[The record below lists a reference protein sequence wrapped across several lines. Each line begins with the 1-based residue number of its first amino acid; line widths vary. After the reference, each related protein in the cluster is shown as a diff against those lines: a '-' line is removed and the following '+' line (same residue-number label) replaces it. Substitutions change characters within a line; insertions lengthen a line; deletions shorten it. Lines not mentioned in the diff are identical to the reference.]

1 MSERFLLALQ
11 ALSENDVRKGAMFM
25 YGTISTFAIDR
36 ILQGALAEDIGT
48 GDITTLSTVP
58 PERTISGRYIAKE
71 DGVLCGLE
79 LVARAFALLD
89 ASIAFKPLKR
99 DGDAVRKGDLMAT
112 VSGNARAILT
122 GERVG
127 LNLLQHM
134 SGVASQTARA
144 VAAVAGTGAKIV
156 DTRKTT
162 PGLRVLDKYAVRAG
176 GGGNHRFGLSD
187 GVLIKDN
194 HIVAAGGIAE
204 AVAAARARAP
214 HSLRV
219 EVEVETLEQLREALA
234 AGADI
239 IMLDNMSVEDMRE
252 AVRIVDG
259 RALTEASGNMGDK
272 SDAEL
277 RAVAETGV
285 DLISIGAL
293 THSVRALDISL
304 KFDRA

>member
-1 MSERFLLALQ
+1 MLEH
-11 ALSENDVRKGAMFM
+11 
-25 YGTISTFAIDR
+25 ISAFEVER
-36 ILQGALAEDIGT
+36 ILKSALAEDVGS
-48 GDITTLSTVP
+48 GDVTSLSTVP
-58 PERTISGRYIAKE
+58 SGRTISGRYIAKE

-79 LVARAFALLD
+79 VVARAFALLD
-89 ASIAFKPLKR
+89 ASIAFTALAA
-99 DGDAVRKGDLMAT
+99 DGDRVRKGDVIAT
-112 VSGNARAILT
+112 VSGDARAILA

-134 SGVASQTARA
+134 SGVATQTARA

-162 PGLRVLDKYAVRAG
+162 PGLRVLDKYAVRMG
-176 GGGNHRFGLSD
+176 GGGNHRFNLAD

-194 HIVAAGGIAE
+194 HIVAAGGIAA

-214 HSLRV
+214 HSLKI
-219 EVEVETLEQLREALA
+219 EVEVETLEQLREALE

-239 IMLDNMSVEDMRE
+239 IMLDNMPTETMRE
-252 AVRIVDG
+252 AVRLVAG

-272 SDAEL
+272 TDAEL

-293 THSVRALDISL
+293 THSVKALDISL
-304 KFDRA
+304 KFSWD

>member
-1 MSERFLLALQ
+1 MLEH
-11 ALSENDVRKGAMFM
+11 
-25 YGTISTFAIDR
+25 ISAFEVER
-36 ILQGALAEDIGT
+36 ILKSALAEDVGS
-48 GDITTLSTVP
+48 GDVTSLSTVP
-58 PERTISGRYIAKE
+58 PGRTISGRYIAKE

-79 LVARAFALLD
+79 VVARAFALLD
-89 ASIAFKPLKR
+89 ASIAFTALAA
-99 DGDAVRKGDLMAT
+99 DGDRVRKGDVIAT
-112 VSGNARAILT
+112 VSGDARAILA

-134 SGVASQTARA
+134 SGVATQTARA

-162 PGLRVLDKYAVRAG
+162 PGLRALDKYAVRAG
-176 GGGNHRFGLSD
+176 GGGNHRFGLFD

-194 HIVAAGGIAE
+194 HIVAAGGIAA
-204 AVAAARARAP
+204 AVAAARKRAP
-214 HSLRV
+214 HSLKV
-219 EVEVETLEQLREALA
+219 EVEVETLEQLREALE

-239 IMLDNMSVEDMRE
+239 VMLDNMPLEMMRE
-252 AVRIVDG
+252 AVRCVQG
-259 RALTEASGNMGDK
+259 RALVEASGNMGDK
-272 SDAEL
+272 TDAEL

-304 KFDRA
+304 KFSWPQA

>member
-1 MSERFLLALQ
+1 
-11 ALSENDVRKGAMFM
+11 M

>member
-1 MSERFLLALQ
+1 MLEH
-11 ALSENDVRKGAMFM
+11 
-25 YGTISTFAIDR
+25 ISAFEVER
-36 ILQGALAEDIGT
+36 ILKSALAEDVGS
-48 GDITTLSTVP
+48 GDVTSLSTVP
-58 PERTISGRYIAKE
+58 PGRTISGRYIAKE

-79 LVARAFALLD
+79 VVARAFALLD
-89 ASIAFKPLKR
+89 ASIAFTALAA
-99 DGDAVRKGDLMAT
+99 DGDRVRKGDVIAT
-112 VSGNARAILT
+112 VSGDARAILA

-134 SGVASQTARA
+134 SGVATQTARA
-144 VAAVAGTGAKIV
+144 MAAVAGTGAKIV

-162 PGLRVLDKYAVRAG
+162 PGLRVLDKYAVRMG
-176 GGGNHRFGLSD
+176 GGGNHRFNLAD

-194 HIVAAGGIAE
+194 HIVAAGGIAA

-214 HSLRV
+214 HSLKI
-219 EVEVETLEQLREALA
+219 EVEVETLEQLREALE

-239 IMLDNMSVEDMRE
+239 IMLDNMPTETMRE
-252 AVRIVDG
+252 AVRLVAG

-272 SDAEL
+272 TDAEL

-293 THSVRALDISL
+293 THSVKALDISL
-304 KFDRA
+304 KFSWD

>member
-1 MSERFLLALQ
+1 MLEH
-11 ALSENDVRKGAMFM
+11 
-25 YGTISTFAIDR
+25 ISAFEVER
-36 ILQGALAEDIGT
+36 ILKSALAEDVGS
-48 GDITTLSTVP
+48 GDVTSLSTVP
-58 PERTISGRYIAKE
+58 PGRTISGRYIAKE

-79 LVARAFALLD
+79 VVARAFALLD
-89 ASIAFKPLKR
+89 ASIAFTALAA
-99 DGDAVRKGDLMAT
+99 DGDRVRKGDVIAT
-112 VSGNARAILT
+112 VSGDARAILA

-134 SGVASQTARA
+134 SGVATQTARA

-162 PGLRVLDKYAVRAG
+162 PGLRVLDKYAVRMG
-176 GGGNHRFGLSD
+176 GGGNHRFNLAD

-194 HIVAAGGIAE
+194 HIVAAGGIAA

-214 HSLRV
+214 HSLKI
-219 EVEVETLEQLREALA
+219 EVEVETLEQLREALE

-239 IMLDNMSVEDMRE
+239 IMLDNMPTETMRE
-252 AVRIVDG
+252 AVRLVAG

-272 SDAEL
+272 TDAEL

-304 KFDRA
+304 KFSWD

>member
-1 MSERFLLALQ
+1 MLEH
-11 ALSENDVRKGAMFM
+11 
-25 YGTISTFAIDR
+25 ISAFEVER
-36 ILQGALAEDIGT
+36 ILKSALAEDVGS
-48 GDITTLSTVP
+48 GDVTSLSTVP
-58 PERTISGRYIAKE
+58 PGRTISGRYIAKE

-79 LVARAFALLD
+79 VVARAFALLD
-89 ASIAFKPLKR
+89 DSIAFTALAA
-99 DGDAVRKGDLMAT
+99 DGDRVRKGDVIAT
-112 VSGNARAILT
+112 VSGDARAILA

-134 SGVASQTARA
+134 SGVATQTARA

-162 PGLRVLDKYAVRAG
+162 PGLRVLDKYAVRMG
-176 GGGNHRFGLSD
+176 GGGNHRFNLAD

-194 HIVAAGGIAE
+194 HIVAAGGIAA

-214 HSLRV
+214 HSLKI
-219 EVEVETLEQLREALA
+219 EVEVETLEQLREALE

-239 IMLDNMSVEDMRE
+239 IMLDNMPTETMRE
-252 AVRIVDG
+252 AVRLVAG

-272 SDAEL
+272 TDAEL

-293 THSVRALDISL
+293 THSVKALDISL
-304 KFDRA
+304 KFSWD

>member
-1 MSERFLLALQ
+1 MLEH
-11 ALSENDVRKGAMFM
+11 
-25 YGTISTFAIDR
+25 ISAFEVER
-36 ILQGALAEDIGT
+36 ILKSALAEDVGS
-48 GDITTLSTVP
+48 GDVTSLSTVP
-58 PERTISGRYIAKE
+58 PGRTISGRYIAKE

-79 LVARAFALLD
+79 VVARAFALLD
-89 ASIAFKPLKR
+89 ASIAFAALAA
-99 DGDAVRKGDLMAT
+99 DGDRVRKGDVIAT
-112 VSGNARAILT
+112 VSGDARAILA

-134 SGVASQTARA
+134 SGVATQTARA

-162 PGLRVLDKYAVRAG
+162 PGLRVLDKYAVRMG
-176 GGGNHRFGLSD
+176 GGGNHRFNLAD

-194 HIVAAGGIAE
+194 HIVAAGGIAA

-214 HSLRV
+214 HSLKI
-219 EVEVETLEQLREALA
+219 EVEVETLEQLREALE

-239 IMLDNMSVEDMRE
+239 IMLDNMPTETMRE
-252 AVRIVDG
+252 AVRLVAG

-272 SDAEL
+272 TDAEL

-293 THSVRALDISL
+293 THSVKALDISL
-304 KFDRA
+304 KFSWD

>member
-1 MSERFLLALQ
+1 MLEH
-11 ALSENDVRKGAMFM
+11 
-25 YGTISTFAIDR
+25 ISAFEVER
-36 ILQGALAEDIGT
+36 ILKSALAEDVGS
-48 GDITTLSTVP
+48 GDVTSLSTVP
-58 PERTISGRYIAKE
+58 PGRTISGRYIAKE

-79 LVARAFALLD
+79 VVARAFALLD
-89 ASIAFKPLKR
+89 DSIAFTALAA
-99 DGDAVRKGDLMAT
+99 DGDRVRKGDVIAT
-112 VSGNARAILT
+112 VSGDARAILA

-134 SGVASQTARA
+134 SGVATQTARA

-162 PGLRVLDKYAVRAG
+162 PGLRVLDKYAVRMG
-176 GGGNHRFGLSD
+176 GGGNHRFNLAD

-194 HIVAAGGIAE
+194 HIVAASGIAA

-214 HSLRV
+214 HSLKI
-219 EVEVETLEQLREALA
+219 EVEVETLEQLREALE

-239 IMLDNMSVEDMRE
+239 IMLDNMPTETMRE
-252 AVRIVDG
+252 AVRLVAG

-272 SDAEL
+272 TDAEL

-293 THSVRALDISL
+293 THSVKALDISL
-304 KFDRA
+304 KFSWD

>member
-1 MSERFLLALQ
+1 MLEH
-11 ALSENDVRKGAMFM
+11 
-25 YGTISTFAIDR
+25 ISAFEVER
-36 ILQGALAEDIGT
+36 ILKSALAEDVGS
-48 GDITTLSTVP
+48 GDVTSLSTVP
-58 PERTISGRYIAKE
+58 PGRTISGRYIAKE

-79 LVARAFALLD
+79 VVARAFALLD
-89 ASIAFKPLKR
+89 ASIAFTALAAN
-99 DGDAVRKGDLMAT
+99 GDRVRKGDVIAT
-112 VSGNARAILT
+112 VSGDARAILA

-134 SGVASQTARA
+134 SGVATQTARA

-162 PGLRVLDKYAVRAG
+162 PGLRVLDKYAVRMG
-176 GGGNHRFGLSD
+176 GGGNHRFNLAD

-194 HIVAAGGIAE
+194 HIVAAGGIAA
-204 AVAAARARAP
+204 AVAAARERAP
-214 HSLRV
+214 HSLKI
-219 EVEVETLEQLREALA
+219 EVEVETLEQLREALE

-239 IMLDNMSVEDMRE
+239 IMLDNMPTEMMRE
-252 AVRIVDG
+252 AVRLVAG

-272 SDAEL
+272 TDAEL

-293 THSVRALDISL
+293 THSVKALDISL
-304 KFDRA
+304 KFSWD

>member
-1 MSERFLLALQ
+1 MLEH
-11 ALSENDVRKGAMFM
+11 
-25 YGTISTFAIDR
+25 ISAFEVER
-36 ILQGALAEDIGT
+36 ILKSALAEDVGS
-48 GDITTLSTVP
+48 GDVTSLSIVP
-58 PERTISGRYIAKE
+58 PGRTISGRYIAKE

-79 LVARAFALLD
+79 VVARAFALLD
-89 ASIAFKPLKR
+89 ASIAFTALAA
-99 DGDAVRKGDLMAT
+99 DGDRVRKGDVIAT
-112 VSGNARAILT
+112 VSGDARAILA

-134 SGVASQTARA
+134 SGVATQTARA

-162 PGLRVLDKYAVRAG
+162 PGLRVLDKYAVRMG
-176 GGGNHRFGLSD
+176 GGGNHRFNLAD

-194 HIVAAGGIAE
+194 HIVAAGGIAA

-214 HSLRV
+214 HSLKI
-219 EVEVETLEQLREALA
+219 EVEVETLEQLREALE

-239 IMLDNMSVEDMRE
+239 IMLDNMPTETMRE
-252 AVRIVDG
+252 AVRLVAG

-272 SDAEL
+272 TDAEL

-293 THSVRALDISL
+293 THSVKALDISL
-304 KFDRA
+304 KFSWD

>member
-1 MSERFLLALQ
+1 MLEH
-11 ALSENDVRKGAMFM
+11 
-25 YGTISTFAIDR
+25 ISAFEVER
-36 ILQGALAEDIGT
+36 ILKSALAEDVGS
-48 GDITTLSTVP
+48 GDVTSLSTVP
-58 PERTISGRYIAKE
+58 PGRTISGRYIAKE

-79 LVARAFALLD
+79 VVARAFALLD
-89 ASIAFKPLKR
+89 ASIAFTALAA
-99 DGDAVRKGDLMAT
+99 DGDRVRKGDVIAA
-112 VSGNARAILT
+112 VSGDARAILA

-134 SGVASQTARA
+134 SGVATQTARA

-162 PGLRVLDKYAVRAG
+162 PGLRVLDKYAVRMG
-176 GGGNHRFGLSD
+176 GGGNHRFNLAD

-194 HIVAAGGIAE
+194 HIVAASGIAA

-214 HSLRV
+214 HSLKI
-219 EVEVETLEQLREALA
+219 EVEVETLEQLREALE

-239 IMLDNMSVEDMRE
+239 IMLDNMPTETMRE
-252 AVRIVDG
+252 AVRLVAG

-272 SDAEL
+272 TDAEL

-304 KFDRA
+304 KFSWD

>member
-1 MSERFLLALQ
+1 
-11 ALSENDVRKGAMFM
+11 M
-25 YGTISTFAIDR
+25 YGAISTFAIDR

-99 DGDAVRKGDLMAT
+99 DGDAVRKGDLVAT